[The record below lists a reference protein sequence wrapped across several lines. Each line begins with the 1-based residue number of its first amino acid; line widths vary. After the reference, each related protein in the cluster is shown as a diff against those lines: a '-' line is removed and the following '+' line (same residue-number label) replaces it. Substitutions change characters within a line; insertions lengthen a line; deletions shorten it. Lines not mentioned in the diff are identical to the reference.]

1 MSVKPD
7 RPADG
12 RCAAIDSRHP
22 AETLDV
28 VALNRRGTAL
38 DDEVIHQ
45 RSCWARYPDAMHLL
59 RCSSGVAI
67 HTDSGQ
73 VLPLVHILG
82 IGRNYAEHAK
92 EQGAAVPEAP
102 MVFTKNAAAACLNGD
117 DIVVPKVCQDRDQVD
132 FEGELA
138 VVIGKAARD
147 VSKSDA
153 LSHVVGFACANDV
166 SARWWQKSGSGGQ
179 FFRGKSF
186 DTFCPIGP
194 RVVPAA
200 EIPNPNALRLRTRV
214 NGESMQDASTGE
226 MIFDVATLISDLS
239 RGMTLLP
246 GTVILTGTPSGV
258 GMARTPPVW
267 LKHGDTVE
275 VEIDRIGTLSNRV
288 VFEGR

>member
-1 MSVKPD
+1 M
-7 RPADG
+7 
-12 RCAAIDSRHP
+12 
-22 AETLDV
+22 
-28 VALNRRGTAL
+28 
-38 DDEVIHQ
+38 
-45 RSCWARYPDAMHLL
+45 
-59 RCSSGVAI
+59 
-67 HTDSGQ
+67 
-73 VLPLVHILG
+73 HILG

-92 EQGAAVPEAP
+92 EQGAAIPDSP
-102 MVFTKNAAAACLNGD
+102 MVFTKNAAAACLDGD
-117 DIVVPKVCQDRDQVD
+117 EVVVPRVCQDREQVD

-147 VSKSDA
+147 VSKAGA
-153 LSHVVGFACANDV
+153 LGFVLGYTCANDV

-194 RVVPAA
+194 RIAPAA
-200 EIPNPNALRLRTRV
+200 EVPNPNALRLRTRV
-214 NGESMQDASTGE
+214 NGEVVQDASTGE

-267 LKHGDTVE
+267 LKHGDRVE
-275 VEIDRIGTLSNRV
+275 VEIERIGRLANRV
-288 VFEGR
+288 AFEGR

>member
-1 MSVKPD
+1 
-7 RPADG
+7 
-12 RCAAIDSRHP
+12 
-22 AETLDV
+22 
-28 VALNRRGTAL
+28 
-38 DDEVIHQ
+38 
-45 RSCWARYPDAMHLL
+45 MHLI
-59 RCSSGVAI
+59 RSSTGVAV

-73 VLPLVHILG
+73 ILPLVHLLG

-92 EQGAAVPEAP
+92 EQGAAVPDAP
-102 MVFTKNAAAACLNGD
+102 MVFSKNAAAGILHGEE
-117 DIVVPKVCQDRDQVD
+117 IVVPKVCQDREQVD

-138 VVIGKAARD
+138 VVIGRAARD
-147 VSKSDA
+147 VSKTDA
-153 LSHVVGFACANDV
+153 LTHVLGYACANDV

-194 RVVPAA
+194 EVAPPDRVG
-200 EIPNPNALRLRTRV
+200 NPNALRLKTRV
-214 NGESMQDASTGE
+214 NGEVVQDASTGE

-267 LKHGDTVE
+267 LKHGDVIE
-275 VEIDRIGTLSNRV
+275 VEIEKVGTLRNRV